1 MTHPIEHTATVI
13 RVGEGVVE
21 TELAVQS
28 ACAACHARAVCGTG
42 DAGRRRITVAT
53 EEARSFAVGEQ
64 VVVSVER
71 KTGMTAVLWAYVAPF
86 AILLGVLAAAS
97 LAGWGD
103 GAAVAASLGS
113 VVLYY
118 LALYFSR
125 GLLEKK
131 IQFKIHKQ

>member
-1 MTHPIEHTATVI
+1 MTHSIEHTATVV
-13 RVGEGVVE
+13 RVGEGAVE

-42 DAGRRRITVAT
+42 ESGRRRITVAT
-53 EEARSFAVGEQ
+53 DEARSYAVGEQ

-71 KTGMTAVLWAYVAPF
+71 RTGLRAVLWAYVVPF
-86 AILLGVLAAAS
+86 AVLLTVLAAVS

-103 GAAVAASLGS
+103 GAAVAASLGG
-113 VVLYY
+113 VALYY
-118 LALYFSR
+118 LALYLLR